1 MTNLNDYN
9 LWKLSTL
16 IKSDRTVL
24 YEIVLSLGGDNVLI
38 ETVQRDLKELYGS
51 QISDNDYCRIC
62 FFKILINLRNK
73 KGEDFLNIVKNVF
86 TELGFTHEYL
96 LKS

>member
-9 LWKLSTL
+9 LWNLSTL
-16 IKSDRTVL
+16 IKSDCTIL

-38 ETVQRDLKELYGS
+38 ETVQQDLKELYGN

-62 FFKILINLRNK
+62 FF
-73 KGEDFLNIVKNVF
+73 
-86 TELGFTHEYL
+86 
-96 LKS
+96 

>member
-1 MTNLNDYN
+1 M
-9 LWKLSTL
+9 WKLSTL

-24 YEIVLSLGGDNVLI
+24 YEIVLSLGGDSVLI
-38 ETVQRDLKELYGS
+38 ETVQRDLKELYGN

-62 FFKILINLRNK
+62 FFKILINLRNR

>member
-16 IKSDRTVL
+16 IKSDRTIL
-24 YEIVLSLGGDNVLI
+24 YEIVLSLGGDNFLI
-38 ETVQRDLKELYGS
+38 ETVQQDLKELYGN

>member
-38 ETVQRDLKELYGS
+38 ETVQ
-51 QISDNDYCRIC
+51 
-62 FFKILINLRNK
+62 
-73 KGEDFLNIVKNVF
+73 
-86 TELGFTHEYL
+86 
-96 LKS
+96 